1 MVNQHKETA
10 MGYTQYTQ
18 VAVVIT
24 VPHDEEMNVR
34 KSPEFMEFEDAMS
47 KLLDRRS
54 IDSYWTLAT
63 KEESFDKEL
72 ECSGKHDLAWMSRMI
87 TMLFRQAQHRV
98 DKDQEIQRLREDA
111 AKWKRLV
118 ATMGIK
124 EDNQ

>member
-1 MVNQHKETA
+1 MA
-10 MGYTQYTQ
+10 YTQYTQ
-18 VAVVIT
+18 LAVVIT
-24 VPHDEEMNVR
+24 VPHPKESDVR

-47 KLLDRRS
+47 KLLDRSS
-54 IDSYWTLAT
+54 IESYWTLAT

-72 ECSGKHDLAWMSRMI
+72 ECHGKPDLAWMARMI

-118 ATMGIK
+118 DTMGIK
-124 EDNQ
+124 EDTK